1 MEISEMSDK
10 SEQGILAIWNDV
22 RPGQEA
28 AFDAWFQSEHLL
40 ERLGVPGFKFVSRH
54 EALLG
59 APRYFNF
66 YIVDN
71 PDVLT
76 SKPYLERLD
85 NPTPMTK
92 KIMSEAFINMNRT
105 VCHRAPRRGH
115 FSGAFA
121 VTVRFN
127 DAPDMAK
134 VTALADELVQDTK
147 IAGCE
152 LWTAVDTAGAP
163 VSAEEKLRGGD
174 KKIKACLV
182 VDTLRK
188 DEAETLA
195 ARLSKQFPDAE
206 VGIYAVLCQRGGG
219 LVSGLGA

>member
-1 MEISEMSDK
+1 
-10 SEQGILAIWNDV
+10 
-22 RPGQEA
+22 
-28 AFDAWFQSEHLL
+28 
-40 ERLGVPGFKFVSRH
+40 
-54 EALLG
+54 
-59 APRYFNF
+59 
-66 YIVDN
+66 
-71 PDVLT
+71 
-76 SKPYLERLD
+76 
-85 NPTPMTK
+85 
-92 KIMSEAFINMNRT
+92 MSEAFINMNRT
-105 VCHRAPRRGH
+105 VCHRAARRGH

-134 VTALADELVQDTK
+134 VTSLADELVQDTK

-152 LWTAVDTAGAP
+152 LWTAVDSSGAP

-195 ARLSKQFPDAE
+195 ARLAKQFPDAE

-219 LVSGLGA
+219 KETGLGA

>member
-1 MEISEMSDK
+1 MSGK
-10 SEQGILAIWNDV
+10 SEQGVLAIWNDV

-40 ERLGVPGFKFVSRH
+40 ERLSVPGFRYVRRH
-54 EALLG
+54 EALVG
-59 APRYFNF
+59 APKYFNF
-66 YIVDN
+66 YVVDG
-71 PDVLT
+71 PDVLK

-105 VCHRAPRRGH
+105 VCHRELRRGH
-115 FSGAFA
+115 FSGAYA

-127 DAPDMAK
+127 DAPD
-134 VTALADELVQDTK
+134 VEGLTLLANELVADTK

-152 LWTAVDTAGAP
+152 MWTAEDSSKAV
-163 VSAEEKLRGGD
+163 VSEEEKLRGGD

-182 VDTLRK
+182 VDTLRQA
-188 DEAETLA
+188 EAETLA
-195 ARLSKQFPDAE
+195 ARLSKQFPAAE
-206 VGIYAVLCQRGGG
+206 VGVYVVLCERGGG
-219 LVSGLGA
+219 LGMKPGA

>member
-40 ERLGVPGFKFVSRH
+40 ERLGVPGFKFVRRH

>member
-1 MEISEMSDK
+1 MSDK

-40 ERLGVPGFKFVSRH
+40 ERLSVPGFKFVRRH

-59 APRYFNF
+59 APKYFNF
-66 YIVDN
+66 YVVDN
-71 PDVLT
+71 PDVLK
-76 SKPYLERLD
+76 SKHYLERLD

-105 VCHRAPRRGH
+105 VCYRTQRRGH
-115 FSGAFA
+115 FSGAYA
-121 VTVRFN
+121 VTLRFN
-127 DAPDMAK
+127 NAPDIEGL
-134 VTALADELVQDTK
+134 TLLANELVSDTK

-152 LWTAVDTAGAP
+152 LWTAVDSGGAP
-163 VSAEEKLRGGD
+163 MSAEEKLRGGD

-188 DEAETLA
+188 AEAETLA
-195 ARLSKQFPDAE
+195 DRLSKQFPAAE
-206 VGIYAVLCQRGGG
+206 TGIYAALCQRGGG
-219 LVSGLGA
+219 METELGA

>member
-1 MEISEMSDK
+1 MSDK

-40 ERLGVPGFKFVSRH
+40 ERLGVPGFKFVRRH
-54 EALLG
+54 EALVG

-92 KIMSEAFINMNRT
+92 KIMTEAFINMNRT

-134 VTALADELVQDTK
+134 VTSLADELVQDTK

-152 LWTAVDTAGAP
+152 LWTAVDTSGAP

-182 VDTLRK
+182 ADTLRQ

-219 LVSGLGA
+219 LGA

>member
-1 MEISEMSDK
+1 MSDK
-10 SEQGILAIWNDV
+10 SQQGILAIWNDA
-22 RPGQEA
+22 RPGTEA

-40 ERLGVPGFKFVSRH
+40 ERLSVPGFRFVRRH
-54 EALLG
+54 EALVG
-59 APRYFNF
+59 TPKYFNF
-66 YIVDN
+66 YIVDS
-71 PDVLT
+71 PDVLK

-105 VCHRAPRRGH
+105 VCHREIRRGH
-115 FSGAFA
+115 FSGAYA

-134 VTALADELVQDTK
+134 LTSLADELAKDTK

-152 LWTAVDTAGAP
+152 LWNAVDSAGAP

-188 DEAETLA
+188 PEAETLA
-195 ARLSKQFPDAE
+195 DRLAKQFPDAE
-206 VGIYAVLCQRGGG
+206 VGIYAVLCERG
-219 LVSGLGA
+219 SGLGA

>member
-1 MEISEMSDK
+1 MSDQ

-40 ERLGVPGFKFVSRH
+40 ERLGVPGFKFVRRH

-76 SKPYLERLD
+76 SKSYLERLD

-92 KIMSEAFINMNRT
+92 KIMTEAFINMNRT

-134 VTALADELVQDTK
+134 VTSLADGLVQDTK

-152 LWTAVDTAGAP
+152 LWTAVDSAGAP

-182 VDTLRK
+182 VDTLRQ

-195 ARLSKQFPDAE
+195 ARLAKQFPDAE
-206 VGIYAVLCQRGGG
+206 VGIYAVLCQRGN
-219 LVSGLGA
+219 GLGA

>member
-1 MEISEMSDK
+1 MSDK

-40 ERLGVPGFKFVSRH
+40 ERLGVPGFKFVRRH

-182 VDTLRK
+182 VDILRK

-195 ARLSKQFPDAE
+195 ARLSKQFPNAE

-219 LVSGLGA
+219 LETGLGA

>member
-1 MEISEMSDK
+1 MSDK
-10 SEQGILAIWNDV
+10 SEPNKSQQGILAIWNDV
-22 RPGQEA
+22 RPGTEE

-40 ERLGVPGFKFVSRH
+40 ERLSVPGFKFVRRH
-54 EALLG
+54 EALVG
-59 APRYFNF
+59 APKYFNF

-71 PDVLT
+71 PDVLK

-105 VCHRAPRRGH
+105 VCHRGARRGH

-127 DAPDMAK
+127 DAPDIAK
-134 VTALADELVQDTK
+134 VTSLADELVTDTK
-147 IAGCE
+147 IAGVE
-152 LWTAVDTAGAP
+152 LWNAVDSAGAP

-188 DEAETLA
+188 GEAETLA
-195 ARLSKQFPDAE
+195 DRLSQQFPDAE
-206 VGIYAVLCQRGGG
+206 VGIYAVLCERG
-219 LVSGLGA
+219 SGLGA

>member
-1 MEISEMSDK
+1 MSK

-40 ERLGVPGFKFVSRH
+40 ERLGVPGFKFVRRH

-92 KIMSEAFINMNRT
+92 KIMTEAFINMNRT

-134 VTALADELVQDTK
+134 VTSLADELVQDTK

-182 VDTLRK
+182 VDTLRQ
-188 DEAETLA
+188 DEAETLEQ
-195 ARLSKQFPDAE
+195 RLAKQFPDAE

-219 LVSGLGA
+219 LGV

>member
-1 MEISEMSDK
+1 MNDK

-40 ERLGVPGFKFVSRH
+40 ERLGVPGFRFVRRH
-54 EALLG
+54 EALVG

-92 KIMSEAFINMNRT
+92 KIMTEAFINMNRT

-121 VTVRFN
+121 VPVRFN

-188 DEAETLA
+188 AEAETLEQ
-195 ARLSKQFPDAE
+195 RLSKQFPDAE

-219 LVSGLGA
+219 KETGLGA

>member
-1 MEISEMSDK
+1 MSGK

-28 AFDAWFQSEHLL
+28 AFDAWFQGEHLL
-40 ERLGVPGFKFVSRH
+40 ERLSVPGFKFVRRH
-54 EALLG
+54 EALVG

-92 KIMSEAFINMNRT
+92 KIMTEAFINMNRT

-134 VTALADELVQDTK
+134 VTSLADELVQDTK

-152 LWTAVDTAGAP
+152 LWTAVETGGAP

-182 VDTLRK
+182 ADTLRK

-195 ARLSKQFPDAE
+195 ARLAKQFPDAE

>member
-1 MEISEMSDK
+1 MSDK

-40 ERLGVPGFKFVSRH
+40 ERLGVPGFKFVRRH
-54 EALLG
+54 EALVG

-105 VCHRAPRRGH
+105 VCHRAPRRGN

-134 VTALADELVQDTK
+134 VASLADELVQGTK

-152 LWTAVDTAGAP
+152 LWTAVDTSGAP

-188 DEAETLA
+188 DEAEMLA
-195 ARLSKQFPDAE
+195 ARLAKQFPDAE

-219 LVSGLGA
+219 LGA

>member
-1 MEISEMSDK
+1 MSDQ
-10 SEQGILAIWNDV
+10 SQQGILAIWNDV

-28 AFDAWFQSEHLL
+28 AFDAWFQSEHLM
-40 ERLGVPGFKFVSRH
+40 ERLGVPGFKFVRRH
-54 EALLG
+54 EALMG

-92 KIMSEAFINMNRT
+92 KIMTEAFINMNRT

-134 VTALADELVQDTK
+134 VTSLADELVKDTK

-188 DEAETLA
+188 DEAETLEQ
-195 ARLSKQFPDAE
+195 RLAKQFPDAE

-219 LVSGLGA
+219 LGA

>member
-1 MEISEMSDK
+1 MK
-10 SEQGILAIWNDV
+10 QGILAIWNDV

-40 ERLGVPGFKFVSRH
+40 ERLGVPGFLFVRRH
-54 EALLG
+54 EALSG
-59 APRYFNF
+59 APKYFNF
-66 YIVDN
+66 YIVES

-92 KIMSEAFINMNRT
+92 QIMSEAFINMNRT
-105 VCHRAPRRGH
+105 VCRRTPRRGS

-134 VTALADELVQDTK
+134 VTSLADELVKDTK

-188 DEAETLA
+188 GEAETLA
-195 ARLSKQFPDAE
+195 QRLAKQFSDAE
-206 VGIYAVLCQRGGG
+206 VGIYAVLCERG
-219 LVSGLGA
+219 SGLGA

>member
-1 MEISEMSDK
+1 MGQ
-10 SEQGILAIWNDV
+10 QGILAIWNDV
-22 RPGQEA
+22 RPGQEE

-40 ERLGVPGFKFVSRH
+40 ERLSVPGFKFVRRH

-59 APRYFNF
+59 APKYFNF
-66 YIVDN
+66 YVVDS
-71 PDVLT
+71 PDVLK

-92 KIMSEAFINMNRT
+92 KIMTEAFINMNRT
-105 VCHRAPRRGH
+105 VCHRTARRGH

-127 DAPDMAK
+127 GVPDIGSLTRTAHELAK
-134 VTALADELVQDTK
+134 DTK

-152 LWTAVDTAGAP
+152 IWTAVDSAGAP
-163 VSAEEKLRGGD
+163 VSEEEKLRGGD
-174 KKIKACLV
+174 KKIKACLMA
-182 VDTLRK
+182 DTLRK
-188 DEAETLA
+188 DAAEALA

-206 VGIYAVLCQRGGG
+206 VGIYAILCERGGG
-219 LVSGLGA
+219 FEA

>member
-1 MEISEMSDK
+1 MSDK
-10 SEQGILAIWNDV
+10 SQQGILAIWNDA
-22 RPGQEA
+22 RPGTEA

-40 ERLGVPGFKFVSRH
+40 ERLSVPGFRFVRRH
-54 EALLG
+54 EALSG
-59 APRYFNF
+59 APKYFNF
-66 YIVDN
+66 YVVDS
-71 PDVLT
+71 PDVLK

-92 KIMSEAFINMNRT
+92 TIMSEAFINMNRT
-105 VCHRAPRRGH
+105 VCYRTLRRGH

-121 VTVRFN
+121 VTLRFN
-127 DAPDMAK
+127 DAPDAAK
-134 VTALADELVQDTK
+134 LTSLADELSADTK

-152 LWTAVDTAGAP
+152 IWNAVDSSGAP

-188 DEAETLA
+188 GEADILA
-195 ARLSKQFPDAE
+195 SRLSKQFPDAE
-206 VGIYAVLCQRGGG
+206 VGIYAVLCERG
-219 LVSGLGA
+219 VGLGA

>member
-1 MEISEMSDK
+1 MTQ
-10 SEQGILAIWNDV
+10 QGILAIWNDV

-40 ERLGVPGFKFVSRH
+40 ERLSVPGFLFVRRH

-66 YIVDN
+66 YIVES

-105 VCHRAPRRGH
+105 VCYRAARRGH

-134 VTALADELVQDTK
+134 VTSLADELVKDTK

-174 KKIKACLV
+174 KKIKTCLV
-182 VDTLRK
+182 VDTLRR
-188 DEAETLA
+188 DEADKLA
-195 ARLSKQFPDAE
+195 ARLSTQFPDAE
-206 VGIYAVLCQRGGG
+206 VGIYAVLCERG
-219 LVSGLGA
+219 SGLGA

>member
-1 MEISEMSDK
+1 MSDK

-40 ERLGVPGFKFVSRH
+40 ERMGVPGFKFVRRH

-66 YIVDN
+66 YIVDS
-71 PDVLT
+71 PDVLK

-92 KIMSEAFINMNRT
+92 QIMLEAFINMNRT
-105 VCHRAPRRGH
+105 VCHRAARRGH
-115 FSGAFA
+115 FSGAYA
-121 VTVRFN
+121 VTARFN
-127 DAPDMAK
+127 DAPDAAK
-134 VTALADELVQDTK
+134 VASLADELVKGTHV
-147 IAGCE
+147 AGCE
-152 LWTAVDTAGAP
+152 FWTAVDAAGAP

-188 DEAETLA
+188 GEAETLA
-195 ARLSKQFPDAE
+195 GRLSQQFPDAE
-206 VGIYAVLCQRGGG
+206 VGLYAVLCQRGNA
-219 LVSGLGA
+219 LGD